1 MRVLNVI
8 WAFGTGGIGKLFL
21 TYDALGEF
29 DSGLQIT
36 SVCIDLQNCEYDRKL
51 LEEVGIRIITIK
63 NRKDLSWV
71 RGLGRIARE
80 VKPDLVFCH
89 GFNGPIVVKVAS
101 LFEKSLQVPMV
112 CTYHGLY
119 NPPTESRQKIADAV
133 NKVQAWMYKKYA
145 RTVVLVA
152 KYSGEYL
159 LERHVPE
166 SKFEVVYNGI
176 AAEEPK
182 MQPVQLQYDGISIG
196 MAGRLD
202 AIKGL
207 NYLIEALPEVKKR
220 VNEKFHVYIIGDGPE
235 ENTLRE
241 QVKNLGVDDVISFE
255 GYQSN
260 VPAWLKAWDIFC
272 LPSLQENHSI
282 ALLEAMRAGK
292 AIVCTSV
299 GGNPETVTNGKEAIF
314 VPARDSGALAKAIV
328 ELIESEHLRN
338 ELGKNAA
345 KRFLNCFTEDVM
357 KRELCRVLKESAN
370 NKL

>member
-21 TYDALGEF
+21 TYATLGKF
-29 DSGLQIT
+29 DPGLQIT
-36 SVCIDLQNCEYDRKL
+36 SVCIDLLNCVYDRKP
-51 LEEVGIRIITIK
+51 LEEVGVRRIAIK

-71 RGLGRIARE
+71 RGLGSIARE
-80 VKPDLVFCH
+80 VKPDVVFCH
-89 GFNGPIVVKVAS
+89 GFNGPIIVKVAS

-119 NPPTESRQKIADAV
+119 NPPTESRQKMADAI

-166 SKFEVVYNGI
+166 SKLEVVYNGI
-176 AAEEPK
+176 ATEEPK
-182 MQPVQLQYDGISIG
+182 MQPVQLQHDGISIG
-196 MAGRLD
+196 VAGRLD

-207 NYLIEALPEVKKR
+207 NYLIDALPKVKKR

-235 ENTLRE
+235 EIALRE

-292 AIVCTSV
+292 AIVCTNV
-299 GGNPETVTNGKEAIF
+299 GGNPETVVKDKEALT
-314 VPARDSGALAKAIV
+314 VPSKNAQALADALVKV
-328 ELIESEHLRN
+328 IESEALRI
-338 ELGKNAA
+338 EMGRNAHG
-345 KRFLNCFTEDVM
+345 RFVNSFTEDVM
-357 KRELCRVLKESAN
+357 KREICRVLKEAAVN
-370 NKL
+370 G